1 MLMNINHHYL
11 TAVTTRFEQ
20 DPDLVYSFDIIY
32 LTAVTTRFE
41 QDPDLVY
48 GFDIVYLTAVT
59 TRFEQDP
66 GMVYGF
72 GVEGEWLSE
81 YVPSEKAEFYYTKN
95 GTKVASKPSVP
106 PPCSVNDFC

>member
-1 MLMNINHHYL
+1 MLLNIDH
-11 TAVTTRFEQ
+11 R
-20 DPDLVYSFDIIY
+20 
-32 LTAVTTRFE
+32 
-41 QDPDLVY
+41 
-48 GFDIVYLTAVT
+48 YLTAVT

-66 GMVYGF
+66 GVVYGF

-106 PPCSVNDFC
+106 PPRSVNDFC